1 MEASKWHRDTC
12 ILAISYKDSYPL
24 SMNKNDTRFTLIHF
38 DVWGPSSISI
48 TFSVRWL
55 MTFIDDCAYMTRLY
69 LLKLKDEVFKFF
81 QSFHAMIQTQFSAWI
96 QILYSNNS

>member
-1 MEASKWHRDTC
+1 
-12 ILAISYKDSYPL
+12 
-24 SMNKNDTRFTLIHF
+24 
-38 DVWGPSSISI
+38 
-48 TFSVRWL
+48 
-55 MTFIDDCAYMTRLY
+55 MTFIDDCAYMTWLY